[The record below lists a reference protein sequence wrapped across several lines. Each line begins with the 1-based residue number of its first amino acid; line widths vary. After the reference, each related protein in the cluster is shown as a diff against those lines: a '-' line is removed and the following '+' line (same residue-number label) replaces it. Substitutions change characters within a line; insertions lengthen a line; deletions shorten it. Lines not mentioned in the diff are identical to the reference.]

1 MYVNGDAPRF
11 FLGFILQN
19 LYVFNIHKVEI
30 SKTGVSIMRSK
41 RTPDRV
47 HVVKPPEQQNKKPA
61 SSNIESR
68 EIALMLAQ
76 ISDKLKRSEAERY
89 KLLTEL
95 RDYRETLT
103 SLKEKADTSERAFR
117 ELESR
122 FSIKGSD
129 ESVISDRQA
138 KFEKTL
144 KATEEKM
151 VKAIAGQA
159 LIDKRLQDTEEKQM
173 MIHQQIE
180 KSMDDQKK
188 IEHQIEMNV
197 QDKSRLLRK
206 MERLEEMM
214 TDTQDTLRAKAMV
227 LLTDKSAS
235 SKAQLHAPAWGNGSP
250 QIEGSAFTN
259 DTPMPWQKYINLQSI
274 GIASMILAAL
284 LAGWAISQIQKTV
297 PDEQFQ
303 SLEKVSVIDEMDD
316 SQSGVSDVN
325 IIEAQKTTERIMAE
339 QAAVTTPIPDD
350 VTQLSDDQL
359 NAAFDADPDA
369 LAAQLNNIE
378 PQALSQEQDQKTL
391 EEAPLNVEIPLNQA
405 EEKDQGEQS
414 VFSNLDMTV
423 TSPVK
428 DFEDKAF
435 QQDMDIANEI
445 DEIIKSAPS
454 LAQFPKD
461 NNLPPQVK
469 KIETAAFDGKAEAQ
483 HDMGAIYTAGPGDI
497 TQNFE
502 KANFWFLQAAQKDV
516 PNAIYNLGVLN
527 HQGLGVEQ
535 DLNKALYWY
544 REAAKLNHAEAQYNL
559 GISHIEGIGT
569 DYDPNLAAGFF
580 ERAANNG
587 IIEAAYNLGLI
598 YENGLLGSIKLEEAL
613 LWYNISAK
621 QGNLE
626 AQKAMEQIAK
636 KLQIGTDDIDKFV
649 ERMQEINQ
657 SVKGKRAGPDMDKT
671 AQNTLQSNK
680 AVIAQIQEYLSL
692 ANKYDGPSDGIN
704 GTKTK
709 AAIRSYQAENN
720 MNVTGMPSKTLLN
733 HMVSSTLA
741 NVQ

>member
-1 MYVNGDAPRF
+1 
-11 FLGFILQN
+11 
-19 LYVFNIHKVEI
+19 
-30 SKTGVSIMRSK
+30 MRSK

-47 HVVKPPEQQNKKPA
+47 HVVKPPEQQNRKPA
-61 SSNIESR
+61 SSNNESR

-76 ISDKLKRSEAERY
+76 ISDKLKRSETERY

-103 SLKEKADTSERAFR
+103 TLKDKADTSERALQ

-122 FSIKGSD
+122 LSTKGSD
-129 ESVISDRQA
+129 EGVISDRQA

-235 SKAQLHAPAWGNGSP
+235 SKAQLHAPAWGSGSP
-250 QIEGSAFTN
+250 QIEQSAFAN
-259 DTPMPWQKYINLQSI
+259 DTPAPWQKYINLQTM
-274 GIASMILAAL
+274 GIASMVLAAL

-297 PDEQFQ
+297 PNTQSQ
-303 SLEKVSVIDEMDD
+303 SLEKVSFVEENNDF
-316 SQSGVSDVN
+316 QSGVSDVN
-325 IIEAQKTTERIMAE
+325 TIESQKTTERVLAE
-339 QAAVTTPIPDD
+339 QAAMTTPLPED
-350 VTQLSDDQL
+350 VTQLSDEQL

-369 LAAQLNNIE
+369 LAAQLNGIE
-378 PQALSQEQDQKTL
+378 PQALSEG
-391 EEAPLNVEIPLNQA
+391 EELTSPVETPANVEIPLNQSEQVEA
-405 EEKDQGEQS
+405 VEES
-414 VFSNLDMTV
+414 AFSNLDMTV
-423 TSPVK
+423 TNPIK
-428 DFEDKAF
+428 NFDDKAY

-454 LAQFPKD
+454 LSQFPKD
-461 NNLPPQVK
+461 DTLPPQVK
-469 KIETAAFDGKAEAQ
+469 KIETAAFEGKAEAQ

-535 DLNKALYWY
+535 NLDKALYWY

-569 DYDPNLAAGFF
+569 DYDPALAAGFF

-598 YENGLLGSIKLEEAL
+598 YENGLLGNVKLEEAM
-613 LWYNISAK
+613 LWYNISAT

-626 AQKAMEQIAK
+626 AQKAMEQIAN
-636 KLQIGTDDIDKFV
+636 KLQIGTDDIDNFV
-649 ERMQEINQ
+649 ERMQQINQ
-657 SVKGKRAGPDMDKT
+657 SVKGKRAGPNMNKT
-671 AQNTLQSNK
+671 AQVKLQSNK
-680 AVIAQIQEYLSL
+680 AITAQIQEYLSL

-704 GTKTK
+704 GAKTK
-709 AAIRSYQAENN
+709 AAIRTYQAQNN
-720 MNVTGMPSKTLLN
+720 MNVTGVPSKTLLN
-733 HMVSSTLA
+733 HMVNNTLA

>member
-1 MYVNGDAPRF
+1 
-11 FLGFILQN
+11 
-19 LYVFNIHKVEI
+19 
-30 SKTGVSIMRSK
+30 MRSK

-47 HVVKPPEQQNKKPA
+47 HVVKPPEQQNRNPA
-61 SSNIESR
+61 SSNVESR

-95 RDYRETLT
+95 RDYRETL
-103 SLKEKADTSERAFR
+103 SIIKDKADTSERAVQD
-117 ELESR
+117 LENRIS
-122 FSIKGSD
+122 SKGTD
-129 ESVISDRQA
+129 EGVISDRQV

-235 SKAQLHAPAWGNGSP
+235 SKAQLHAPAWGSGSP
-250 QIEGSAFTN
+250 QIEDSTFIN
-259 DTPMPWQKYINLQSI
+259 DATTSWKNYINLQTM
-274 GIASMILAAL
+274 GIASMVLAAL
-284 LAGWAISQIQKTV
+284 LAGWAISQIQKAI
-297 PDEQFQ
+297 PDTQ
-303 SLEKVSVIDEMDD
+303 SQMLEKISVIDQDND
-316 SQSGVSDVN
+316 NQSGVSDVN
-325 IIEAQKTTERIMAE
+325 IIESQKTTERILAE
-339 QAAVTTPIPDD
+339 QAALTTPIPKDI
-350 VTQLSDDQL
+350 TQLSDEQL

-378 PQALSQEQDQKTL
+378 PQSLSQEQDIQTL
-391 EEAPLNVEIPLNQA
+391 EEAPSNLDIPLNQP
-405 EEKDQGEQS
+405 KQGEEEA
-414 VFSNLDMTV
+414 FLNLDMTI
-423 TSPVK
+423 SNPIK
-428 DFEDKAF
+428 NFEDKAY

-445 DEIIKSAPS
+445 DEVIKSAPS
-454 LAQFPKD
+454 LSQFPKD
-461 NNLPPQVK
+461 DTLPPQVK
-469 KIETAAFDGKAEAQ
+469 KIETAAFEGKAEAQ
-483 HDMGAIYTAGPGDI
+483 HDMGAIYTAGPGGI

-535 DLNKALYWY
+535 NLDKALYWY

-569 DYDPNLAAGFF
+569 DYDPALAAEFF

-587 IIEAAYNLGLI
+587 IVEAAYSLGLI
-598 YENGLLGSIKLEEAL
+598 YENGLLGNVKLEEAM
-613 LWYNISAK
+613 LWYNISAS

-636 KLQIGTDDIDKFV
+636 KLQIGTNDIDNFV

-657 SVKGKRAGPDMDKT
+657 SVKGKRAGPDMQKT
-671 AQNTLQSNK
+671 AQVKLQSNK
-680 AVIAQIQEYLSL
+680 AVTAQIQEYLSL
-692 ANKYDGPSDGIN
+692 ANKYDGVSDGIN
-704 GTKTK
+704 GPKTE
-709 AAIRSYQAENN
+709 AAIRAYQIENN
-720 MNVTGMPSKTLLN
+720 MSVTGIPSKILLN
-733 HMVSSTLA
+733 HMVSNTLA
-741 NVQ
+741 DAR